1 MECSRTNTES
11 CIEWGSIEGGEIEF
25 ESLTEDT
32 LEGALQVIRKSFFP
46 NESICKAVN
55 LISAPC
61 SVRALEELCVE
72 IAKDGVSIVAVD
84 VKTGEVVGVVL
95 NKIKILRDHPMPRDP
110 VTNPRRPCGRPPF
123 RRHRPVLWR
132 PCQKSWLERFKDNC
146 VHHRARGY
154 VDFLIAIHSK
164 INLFKYYNIDCI
176 MELMFLATLPEMQ
189 QRKIGEGLVSVS
201 VEVANALN
209 NGQQVKVPISDTGI
223 NSVINNFLSIPNL
236 STKMGT
242 GYITMTVSSIN
253 RVTAARE
260 NRNAVRIRSI
270 TSFNRPMIA

>member
-146 VHHRARGY
+146 KVRFA
-154 VDFLIAIHSK
+154 FIHV
-164 INLFKYYNIDCI
+164 LTT
-176 MELMFLATLPEMQ
+176 TLE
-189 QRKIGEGLVSVS
+189 
-201 VEVANALN
+201 
-209 NGQQVKVPISDTGI
+209 
-223 NSVINNFLSIPNL
+223 NSL

>member
-146 VHHRARGY
+146 AIIGLLKLVILLILTA
-154 VDFLIAIHSK
+154 FLFSLAAVTR
-164 INLFKYYNIDCI
+164 L
-176 MELMFLATLPEMQ
+176 MELTVIVMYP
-189 QRKIGEGLVSVS
+189 
-201 VEVANALN
+201 
-209 NGQQVKVPISDTGI
+209 VPIFVLRLFSRVVVSTCI
-223 NSVINNFLSIPNL
+223 KANL
-236 STKMGT
+236 T
-242 GYITMTVSSIN
+242 
-253 RVTAARE
+253 
-260 NRNAVRIRSI
+260 
-270 TSFNRPMIA
+270 F

>member
-84 VKTGEVVGVVL
+84 VKTEEVVGVVL

-110 VTNPRRPCGRPPF
+110 KVRF
-123 RRHRPVLWR
+123 AFIHVLTTT
-132 PCQKSWLERFKDNC
+132 LE
-146 VHHRARGY
+146 
-154 VDFLIAIHSK
+154 
-164 INLFKYYNIDCI
+164 
-176 MELMFLATLPEMQ
+176 
-189 QRKIGEGLVSVS
+189 
-201 VEVANALN
+201 
-209 NGQQVKVPISDTGI
+209 
-223 NSVINNFLSIPNL
+223 NSL

>member
-223 NSVINNFLSIPNL
+223 NSVIHNFLSIPNFPICVQGL
-236 STKMGT
+236 S
-242 GYITMTVSSIN
+242 
-253 RVTAARE
+253 
-260 NRNAVRIRSI
+260 AVCLRHQLLEG
-270 TSFNRPMIA
+270 

>member
-72 IAKDGVSIVAVD
+72 IAKDGGVD
-84 VKTGEVVGVVL
+84 VPGYAAGDAAAK
-95 NKIKILRDHPMPRDP
+95 
-110 VTNPRRPCGRPPF
+110 
-123 RRHRPVLWR
+123 
-132 PCQKSWLERFKDNC
+132 NC
-146 VHHRARGY
+146 
-154 VDFLIAIHSK
+154 
-164 INLFKYYNIDCI
+164 
-176 MELMFLATLPEMQ
+176 
-189 QRKIGEGLVSVS
+189 
-201 VEVANALN
+201 
-209 NGQQVKVPISDTGI
+209 
-223 NSVINNFLSIPNL
+223 L